1 MPAFRYQQGDRP
13 LDGYTIEYGLGRG
26 GFGEVYFAV
35 SDSGRHVALKAVQNY
50 EEIELRGI
58 RHCMNLKSPHL
69 VTIFDVKFNDRG
81 EPFVIMEYVSGP
93 SLRGLLDEA
102 PQGMGETK
110 SAFFLQEIA
119 KGLTYLHDQGI
130 VHRDLKPHNV
140 FYEEGF
146 VKIGDYSLSKALS
159 TSHRSGHTMT
169 VGTVHYMAPEI
180 SMGRYDERVDI
191 YALGIIL
198 YEMLRG
204 QPPYSGQTMGEI
216 LMKHIAGEPD
226 LRGMEE
232 PFASAIRRA
241 LAKNPDDRFAS
252 AAEMAAAVFGA
263 RHIHDS
269 VAEFNPQHLS
279 LVAARIGAKVQAAT
293 AATLPP
299 TDTPSPVAPA
309 PRTEPPVRS
318 PATAELGLAYHTGR
332 SLGLLAKHTGL
343 VSLRRTYEADAR
355 QDTLDPRQRIGLAVL
370 CVLAMSIGCGLLG
383 SQLGAWS
390 GQGVSA
396 WQVGIW
402 ALGAMVGGAASLMLA
417 SRWFGSALASESAL
431 VRRLVLAAA
440 SWLGAWGGLVV
451 VAPISDV
458 IGSAFPRSDHLH
470 ALMWASFLP
479 LLLVDLRQLA
489 ATVRRQRI
497 TLGPALFTGLLA
509 CTAAFPLGA
518 PPVLALGVTAGIVLA
533 VQVASPFVP
542 RSSQRGASPFAA
554 SPFAVNRLVG
564 ERPVAPAQAEAA
576 PPTPAPPTP
585 LLDAA
590 SNKIS
595 SRSRTIALIL
605 GIGPAM
611 AGICGLQR
619 LYVGKVWTGL
629 LYLMTAGLFGIGQ
642 VIDVILIAGG
652 QFKDDRD
659 RRLELWE
666 GSSTTDG
673 RSAAVPVNSW
683 SSVPVGPGWGAVLA
697 NFLGTVLLLAA
708 CLVGLS
714 VAMRIPEAIA
724 AWERAELIHSN
735 FAQTMQGLL
744 GTPDWPQIVSRLAM
758 LASLS
763 LYLSGASVLLLARR
777 HGGVWH
783 MMRALWGSMCYLA
796 TVGLLALVFDRPDW
810 TSIARLVAS
819 GQIGV
824 ALEGIVGRDESLM
837 ACVFAGIMFLVG
849 AVLLGW
855 PPPSRPLNSPAP
867 QVEGELK
874 EAVR

>member
-140 FYEEGF
+140 FYEDGF

-309 PRTEPPVRS
+309 PRREPPVRS
-318 PATAELGLAYHTGR
+318 AATPELGLAYHTGR

-370 CVLAMSIGCGLLG
+370 CVLALSIGCGLLG

-402 ALGAMVGGAASLMLA
+402 ALGAMAGGAASLMLA
-417 SRWFGSALASESAL
+417 SRWFGPALAGESAL
-431 VRRLVLAAA
+431 VGRLVLVAA
-440 SWLGAWGGLVV
+440 SWLGAWVGLLV
-451 VAPISDV
+451 VAPISEL
-458 IGSAFPRSDHLH
+458 IGSCVSSLGSTARADVGLVPAAVADRPASTDGDGPASADHAGAGAVHGAAGLHGRVSDGCSAGAGVGNHSRH
-470 ALMWASFLP
+470 HTGGSGRQP
-479 LLLVDLRQLA
+479 ICSPQLA
-489 ATVRRQRI
+489 TRSIALRRIAFRRQ
-497 TLGPALFTGLLA
+497 PAGRGTSGGAGTGGSCDSLRRRRPRP
-509 CTAAFPLGA
+509 CSTRPRTKSRRAA
-518 PPVLALGVTAGIVLA
+518 
-533 VQVASPFVP
+533 
-542 RSSQRGASPFAA
+542 
-554 SPFAVNRLVG
+554 
-564 ERPVAPAQAEAA
+564 
-576 PPTPAPPTP
+576 
-585 LLDAA
+585 
-590 SNKIS
+590 
-595 SRSRTIALIL
+595 
-605 GIGPAM
+605 
-611 AGICGLQR
+611 
-619 LYVGKVWTGL
+619 
-629 LYLMTAGLFGIGQ
+629 
-642 VIDVILIAGG
+642 
-652 QFKDDRD
+652 
-659 RRLELWE
+659 
-666 GSSTTDG
+666 
-673 RSAAVPVNSW
+673 
-683 SSVPVGPGWGAVLA
+683 
-697 NFLGTVLLLAA
+697 
-708 CLVGLS
+708 
-714 VAMRIPEAIA
+714 
-724 AWERAELIHSN
+724 
-735 FAQTMQGLL
+735 
-744 GTPDWPQIVSRLAM
+744 
-758 LASLS
+758 
-763 LYLSGASVLLLARR
+763 
-777 HGGVWH
+777 
-783 MMRALWGSMCYLA
+783 
-796 TVGLLALVFDRPDW
+796 
-810 TSIARLVAS
+810 ARL
-819 GQIGV
+819 
-824 ALEGIVGRDESLM
+824 R
-837 ACVFAGIMFLVG
+837 
-849 AVLLGW
+849 
-855 PPPSRPLNSPAP
+855 
-867 QVEGELK
+867 
-874 EAVR
+874 